1 MKRVILSVLVLLLY
15 TATANAQAAKITWGE
30 EFKGTKESYNVML
43 IYADNTCSF
52 VKESHDVDNPAF
64 EKNHVSK
71 ESITLMKFDASM
83 QKLLEKSY
91 DKELENKLY
100 VTFFF
105 LNGKAFLLASVYDK
119 NTFISTLLA
128 VEIDKNSGE
137 LIGDWATLDTQTKDS
152 KLGSVYYKAM
162 YNHDSTK
169 MVLASA
175 LFGVEESKYQIRL
188 FGDKLMPLNQP
199 IISIKDF
206 HPRTFVLE
214 SLIYTTEGNVVL
226 MGRQYKYQDGKRQV
240 DDNLELDNYVIRI
253 YSANGTI
260 IKNINADSNAKWVVS
275 AKIQQMPNKDLIFA
289 AFYGDKTEPQQI
301 KGLLI
306 QRINPVTGEIITT
319 HEKILHSYKRK
330 ISDGKNYV
338 DKRTKEEKELEK
350 KLKREWETYSK
361 DMGIRYFIP
370 TTDNGV
376 VILAEKEYNFKFY
389 SSYTSSGSNIAYS
402 YGLQRYE
409 YGDILMI
416 KVNAVDSIDW
426 MRLLPKDQQE
436 NGFSTDRRSF
446 FGSYVSKGFFETGSN
461 EPLYSGFG
469 VLVSPAAIHIFFN
482 DNGSNKDVL
491 KIEQSVA
498 KDNDRLASHCF
509 VMKLDPITGEY
520 MRSSLFKNRHVPT
533 AMPRLGLAV
542 DKTFH
547 LLGYELKLLGKTK
560 LVLAK
565 INID

>member
-15 TATANAQAAKITWGE
+15 TATANAQAAKVTWGE
-30 EFKGTKESYNVML
+30 EYKGTKESYNVML
-43 IYADNTCSF
+43 IYTDNICSF

-71 ESITLMKFDASM
+71 ESITLMKFDDSM
-83 QKLLEKSY
+83 QKLFEKSY

-100 VTFFF
+100 KTFFF

-119 NTFISTLLA
+119 NTFTSTLLA
-128 VEIDKNSGE
+128 VEVDKNSGE

-206 HPRTFVLE
+206 HARTFVLE
-214 SLIYTTEGNVVL
+214 DLIYTAEGNVVL
-226 MGRQYKYQDGKRQV
+226 MGRQFKYKEGKNKTI
-240 DDNLELDNYVIRI
+240 DNLELDDYVFRI
-253 YSANGTI
+253 YGADGTI
-260 IKNINADSNAKWVVS
+260 IKNINADSNAKWVIS
-275 AKIQQMPNKDLIFA
+275 TGIQQMPNKELVFG
-289 AFYGDKTEPQQI
+289 AFYGDKAEPQQI
-301 KGLLI
+301 NGLLI

-330 ISDGKNYV
+330 ISNGKNYI
-338 DKRTKEEKELEK
+338 DKRSKEEKELEK
-350 KLKREWETYSK
+350 RIKQEWEPYSK
-361 DMGIRYFIP
+361 DMGFRSFIP
-370 TTDNGV
+370 TADNGV
-376 VILAEKEYNFKFY
+376 VILAEKEDGFKHY
-389 SSYTSSGSNIAYS
+389 SSYTTSGSNVPFTNRY
-402 YGLQRYE
+402 QRYE
-409 YGDILMI
+409 YGDLLMV
-416 KVNAVDSIDW
+416 KLNGAGSVDW
-426 MRLLPKDQQE
+426 MHLLPKDQRE
-436 NGFSTDRRSF
+436 DGSSTDRRNF
-446 FGSYVSKGFFETGSN
+446 FGSYTAKSFFETGSK

-469 VLVSPAAIHIFFN
+469 VLASTNTIHIFFN
-482 DNGSNKDVL
+482 DNGSNADVL
-491 KIEQSVA
+491 KAEQLVA
-498 KDNDRLASHCF
+498 MNEEHYKSHCF
-509 VMKLDPITGEY
+509 EIKLNPITGEY
-520 MRSSLFKNRHVPT
+520 TRNKLFTNKGIPT

-542 DKTFH
+542 DNTFH